1 MSRDGT
7 GLYRKNVQ
15 HRQRFTS
22 FALIVVL
29 KARYWRR
36 YTESRTLHYRI
47 MAELESKIQ
56 ARIIKRLE
64 SEGYYV
70 VKLILTNKN
79 GIPDLLVLKDG
90 KAFFVEV
97 KRPGENPRPLQ
108 EYRIN
113 ELRELGFICEV
124 WKE

>member
-1 MSRDGT
+1 
-7 GLYRKNVQ
+7 
-15 HRQRFTS
+15 
-22 FALIVVL
+22 
-29 KARYWRR
+29 
-36 YTESRTLHYRI
+36 

-64 SEGYYV
+64 AQGYYV

-97 KRPGENPRPLQ
+97 KRPGEKPRPLQ
-108 EYRIN
+108 EYRIAYSGGYPFSISGDI
-113 ELRELGFICEV
+113 RSV
-124 WKE
+124 PS